1 MNKFN
6 LIHMP
11 LYALFTW
18 KVIIIKALQMFLLLS
33 QLTFVNKFH
42 LT

>member
-11 LYALFTW
+11 LYALFTSLEI
-18 KVIIIKALQMFLLLS
+18 KVIIIKALQMFLLL
-33 QLTFVNKFH
+33 
-42 LT
+42 